1 MRTPADML
9 DRTEKTHDRAPMR
22 ETSRFL
28 LVFDHETRSLRGEPR
43 MFSGDS
49 EASEALD
56 AYDAAEEE
64 WADQRDRIEVLL
76 VGAESLDAVKATHGR
91 FFTRREEAGEGP
103 CAEEPNPR
111 REIP

>member
-9 DRTEKTHDRAPMR
+9 ARAEQPRDRAPMR
-22 ETSRFL
+22 DTSRFL
-28 LVFDHETRSLRGEPR
+28 LIFDHETRSLRDEPR

-56 AYDAAEEE
+56 TYDAAEEA

-76 VGAESLDAVKATHGR
+76 VGAESLDAVKVTHGR
-91 FFTRREEAGEGP
+91 FFTRREETGEGP
-103 CAEEPNPR
+103 GTEEPNPR